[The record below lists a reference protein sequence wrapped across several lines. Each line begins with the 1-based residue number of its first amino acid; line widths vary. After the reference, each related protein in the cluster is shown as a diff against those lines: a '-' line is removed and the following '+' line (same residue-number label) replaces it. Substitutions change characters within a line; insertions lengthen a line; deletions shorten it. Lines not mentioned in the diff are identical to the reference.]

1 MGGLLTRNLFVAAL
15 TLGFIL
21 AGAPALAACKLSK
34 IVELPVTMSGL
45 RPIVTVGINGRDA
58 RLVADSG
65 AFHSI
70 ISPGSAAEYGLKL
83 THAPYGMT
91 IDGIGGDAEAWVST
105 VKTFTLAGY
114 PIHNVEFL
122 VGGSETG
129 SFGVLGQNVLGLADV
144 EYDLAGGAVR
154 LWVAKGCEHK
164 VLTYWAGDKPI
175 SVMDIADVSVERQTT
190 GTAYV
195 NGVKVRVTF
204 DTGAGTSLLTLAA
217 AARAG
222 VKPSDPGV
230 VYEGG
235 TGGFGRRTVP
245 TWIARFSSFKVGDE
259 EIRNTRLRIGEIGL
273 DGVDMLLGADF
284 FLSHRVYV
292 ANSQRRLFFTYNG
305 GPVFNL
311 ESHTTTLDVR
321 DQTPRAPP
329 APAAGAADPT
339 DAEGFSRRGAAFDA
353 RQDYVHALADFDR
366 ACQMGPTQYRYFYQR
381 GVTRLHNSQPLLA
394 MADFDQA
401 LKIKPDDVESLLV
414 RAELRLAGGGK
425 ADVVA
430 DLDAATQVIAKE
442 SNLRL
447 SIARLYG
454 EVGAFDLAV
463 KQYDLWIA
471 THSGDGNMLAAFN
484 GRCWSRALWGKDL
497 DKALSDCNTA
507 VRWAPKVAG
516 VLDSRGLVHL
526 RQGDLDKAIADYDA
540 ALALEPKTAWS
551 LYGRG
556 LARQRKGLRADGDA
570 DIAAAIALQ
579 PKLPELAKQYGVAP

>member
-1 MGGLLTRNLFVAAL
+1 MGEPLTRNLFVAAL
-15 TLGFIL
+15 TLGLIL
-21 AGAPALAACKLSK
+21 AGAPALAGCKLSQ
-34 IVELPVTMSGL
+34 IAELPVTMSDL
-45 RPIVTVGINGRDA
+45 SPMVTVGINGRDA
-58 RLVADSG
+58 RFIADSG
-65 AFHSI
+65 AFYSL

-114 PIHNVEFL
+114 PISDVEFL

-129 SFGVLGQNVLGLADV
+129 SVGVLGQNVLALADV
-144 EYDLAGGAVR
+144 EYDLAGGAIR
-154 LWVAKGCEHK
+154 LMVAKGCEHK
-164 VLTYWAGDKPI
+164 VLTYWAGDKAI
-175 SVMDIADVSVERQTT
+175 SVMDIADVSTVRQTI

-204 DTGAGTSLLTLAA
+204 DTGAATSILTLAA

-222 VKPSDPGV
+222 VKPNDPGV
-230 VYEGG
+230 VYVGG

-245 TWIARFSSFKVGDE
+245 TWIAPFSSFKVGDE

-311 ESHTTTLDVR
+311 DSRTTTLDAR
-321 DQTPRAPP
+321 DQTPKASP
-329 APAAGAADPT
+329 APAVGAADPT
-339 DAEGFSRRGAAFDA
+339 DADGFSRRGAAFDS
-353 RQDYVHALADFDR
+353 RQDYLHALADFDR
-366 ACQMGPTQYRYFYQR
+366 ACQMAPTQYRYFYQR
-381 GVTRLHNSQPLLA
+381 GMTRLHNSQPLLA

-401 LKIKPDDVESLLV
+401 LKLKPDDVESLLI

-430 DLDAATQVIAKE
+430 DLDVAAQIVAKE

-447 SIARLYG
+447 RIARLYG
-454 EVGAFDLAV
+454 EAGAFDLAV
-463 KQYDLWIA
+463 KQYDLWIGA
-471 THSGDGNMLAAFN
+471 HSGDGNRLTALN

-497 DKALSDCNTA
+497 DKALSDCNA
-507 VRWAPKVAG
+507 ALRWAPKVAG
-516 VLDSRGLVHL
+516 ILDSRGLVHL

-540 ALALEPKTAWS
+540 ALALDPKTAWS

-556 LARQRKGLRADGDA
+556 LAKQRRGLKADGDV

-579 PKLPELAKQYGVAP
+579 PKLPEQAKQYGIAP